1 MKSLKLLK
9 AQCIQEVLPQTVAYL
24 SQKGMDTSGADTE
37 LTQGVL
43 IVGERSAP
51 KKF

>member
-9 AQCIQEVLPQTVAYL
+9 AQCIQELLSQTVAYL

-37 LTQGVL
+37 LNTG
-43 IVGERSAP
+43 GANCRRAKRTE
-51 KKF
+51 KF